1 MQMQE
6 YQAIRSEFY
15 EANTNYMGVLS
26 IDGSVE
32 LYDTRNF
39 HNGPVVIYNGDAFD
53 KLVRKK
59 ELEV

>member
-1 MQMQE
+1 
-6 YQAIRSEFY
+6 
-15 EANTNYMGVLS
+15 MGVLS

-53 KLVRKK
+53 KLVRRK
-59 ELEV
+59 EQEVQSRTLLAE